1 MILVENY
8 TLAVA
13 LCFLAMICWGSW
25 QNTRNVA
32 GLTWRFELF
41 YWDFVVGILL
51 LSLLMAFTFGS
62 FGNEGRPFVED
73 VRQASLKNISYAMLG
88 GAIWNIGTLLLTAG
102 IAIAGMSVAFPIGG
116 GIGWILGIVIL
127 YMANPQGNPVFLFG
141 GSAIVV
147 VAIVLSMLSYKQLAS
162 QQKKPTIGGIV
173 ISMLAGVAIAFFY
186 RFVDRSLARDFTDAY
201 SGCLSPYTAVVF
213 FSLGAFISTFLY
225 NPFFMR
231 MPVEGNPVRFSDYLN
246 GTLKQ
251 HLMGVLG
258 GAIWCLGMSVSF
270 MANKAASPAIAY
282 GLSNAAP
289 VVAALWG
296 VLVWK
301 EFKGA
306 SSKTNRLLMA
316 MFVAY
321 VLGLVAIVYARI
333 A

>member
-1 MILVENY
+1 MFSVENF
-8 TLAVA
+8 TIAIG

-25 QNTRNVA
+25 QNTRNLA
-32 GLTWRFELF
+32 GLNWRFELF
-41 YWDFVVGILL
+41 YWDFVTGILI
-51 LSLLMAFTFGS
+51 LSLLMAFSFGS
-62 FGNEGRPFVED
+62 FGNEGRSFVGD
-73 VRQASLKNISYAMLG
+73 VRQASMKNIGSAMLG

-116 GIGWILGIVIL
+116 GIGWILGIVVL
-127 YMANPQGNPVFLFG
+127 YLANPQGNPVFLFG

-147 VAIVLSMLSYKQLAS
+147 VAVILSMLSYKQQAS
-162 QQKKPTIGGIV
+162 QQKKPTLGGII
-173 ISMLAGVAIAFFY
+173 ISLLAGIAIAFFY
-186 RFVDRSLARDFTDAY
+186 RFVDRSLARDFTEAY
-201 SGCLSPYTAVVF
+201 TGYLTPYTAVVF
-213 FSLGAFISTFLY
+213 FSLGAFISTFIY

-231 MPVEGNPVRFSDYLN
+231 KPVEGNPVHLADYLK
-246 GTLKQ
+246 GSLKQ

-296 VLVWK
+296 ILVWK

-306 SSKTNRLLMA
+306 TSKTNALLIA
-316 MFVAY
+316 MFAAY
-321 VLGLVAIVYARI
+321 LIGLVAIVYARI